1 MNEIFLSV
9 KQLNADLTILRG
21 LETCKRAIHTENGGR
36 QEILD
41 LQGCCFSVVQISL

>member
-9 KQLNADLTILRG
+9 KRLDAGLTSLRG
-21 LETCKRAIHTENGGR
+21 LEVCKRATHTDVGGR

-41 LQGCCFSVVQISL
+41 VLLYKAVVSL